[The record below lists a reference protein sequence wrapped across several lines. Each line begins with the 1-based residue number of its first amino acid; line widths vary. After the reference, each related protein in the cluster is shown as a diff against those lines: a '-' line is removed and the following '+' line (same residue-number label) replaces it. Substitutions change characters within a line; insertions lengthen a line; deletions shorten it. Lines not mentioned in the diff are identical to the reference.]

1 MRSSKPQTSTKR
13 NGKLNHHDHS
23 KDHMAPSASKT
34 SVMDAKA
41 HQVLSGSD
49 EEISKDSGKGKR
61 RPTIR
66 GKMGQGVSLSE
77 RPKESPSSQRN
88 VPKSNRRK
96 CSKKENK
103 GRLFRSSSLVQMTD
117 SGSTEIIDTNTGFV
131 GSEQDKAISVD
142 VVIDER
148 NTSVSGILV
157 DVVRNN
163 ENFFHPRPLL
173 SQASYPPV
181 DGALTVFELVT
192 ECGNNLTDP
201 TQVFVLP
208 PQSVL
213 SEIEEKLNKSKTTP
227 LFFKFP
233 GYGIFDRDG
242 IRVLGRFQLV
252 KSLKRQVQFEEKWLK
267 QAFNNEEYEQEV
279 TAAML
284 DRWNKDGSFLASYGN
299 YKVTSQVL
307 SSLVGERYLCDEI
320 IDFLIQK
327 YCDKANAVEMHHGL
341 NILLSSFLS
350 TGAILRNVEERLSL
364 TNDMEKVGQ
373 MFLPVHLHNS
383 HWGLAVFSV
392 SEKTISFDDGFHCAI
407 PEELKRNSK
416 EILKIIHKTTGNEMY
431 LPVVWNNFK
440 RFKVPMPDQPTNG
453 SGSCGVAEICT
464 VRDICNGLL
473 HTYSWTYEDAPTLR
487 AELMVEILDLERKW
501 RRHIHQNQ
509 PPVKSLQVIASSS
522 SSLQNNNESAY
533 FFVVLLAQNQRLIMR
548 SFIMINQIT
557 HSWNMK
563 HSSISTSLR
572 KEN

>member
-1 MRSSKPQTSTKR
+1 MRSSKKQSKPQTSTKR
-13 NGKLNHHDHS
+13 NGRLNHHDHS

-61 RPTIR
+61 RHTVR

-77 RPKESPSSQRN
+77 RPKECPSSQRN

-117 SGSTEIIDTNTGFV
+117 GGSTEIIDTNTGFV
-131 GSEQDKAISVD
+131 GSEQDKAISVED

-181 DGALTVFELVT
+181 DGALTVFEIVT
-192 ECGNNLTDP
+192 ECENNLTDP

-242 IRVLGRFQLV
+242 IGVLGRFHLV
-252 KSLKRQVQFEEKWLK
+252 KSLQRQVQFEEK
-267 QAFNNEEYEQEV
+267 
-279 TAAML
+279 
-284 DRWNKDGSFLASYGN
+284 
-299 YKVTSQVL
+299 
-307 SSLVGERYLCDEI
+307 
-320 IDFLIQK
+320 
-327 YCDKANAVEMHHGL
+327 
-341 NILLSSFLS
+341 
-350 TGAILRNVEERLSL
+350 
-364 TNDMEKVGQ
+364 
-373 MFLPVHLHNS
+373 
-383 HWGLAVFSV
+383 
-392 SEKTISFDDGFHCAI
+392 
-407 PEELKRNSK
+407 
-416 EILKIIHKTTGNEMY
+416 
-431 LPVVWNNFK
+431 
-440 RFKVPMPDQPTNG
+440 
-453 SGSCGVAEICT
+453 
-464 VRDICNGLL
+464 
-473 HTYSWTYEDAPTLR
+473 
-487 AELMVEILDLERKW
+487 
-501 RRHIHQNQ
+501 
-509 PPVKSLQVIASSS
+509 
-522 SSLQNNNESAY
+522 
-533 FFVVLLAQNQRLIMR
+533 
-548 SFIMINQIT
+548 
-557 HSWNMK
+557 
-563 HSSISTSLR
+563 
-572 KEN
+572 

>member
-1 MRSSKPQTSTKR
+1 
-13 NGKLNHHDHS
+13 
-23 KDHMAPSASKT
+23 
-34 SVMDAKA
+34 
-41 HQVLSGSD
+41 
-49 EEISKDSGKGKR
+49 
-61 RPTIR
+61 
-66 GKMGQGVSLSE
+66 MGQGVSLSE

-117 SGSTEIIDTNTGFV
+117 GGSTEIIDTNTGFV

-163 ENFFHPRPLL
+163 ENFFHPRRLL

-181 DGALTVFELVT
+181 DGALTVFEIVT
-192 ECGNNLTDP
+192 ESGNNLTDP

-341 NILLSSFLS
+341 NILLPSFLS
-350 TGAILRNVEERLSL
+350 TGAILRNVVERLSL

-487 AELMVEILDLERKW
+487 AELMVEILDLERK
-501 RRHIHQNQ
+501 
-509 PPVKSLQVIASSS
+509 
-522 SSLQNNNESAY
+522 
-533 FFVVLLAQNQRLIMR
+533 
-548 SFIMINQIT
+548 
-557 HSWNMK
+557 
-563 HSSISTSLR
+563 
-572 KEN
+572 

>member
-1 MRSSKPQTSTKR
+1 MESTKDGSEVISFQLKSKATVRIRCSMYQREDDVYFVPEDVLLSDWKSQSSIIGTVNMQPTPGKRGSFTLHPSCNESLQKLGISPFNADDCNSPTEDEQVDPSTSLIDDEFYEVDDVVDRRLSKDAHCYEYKVRFKGYGPQDDMWLPASFFNRSIHFGSTSKFGRKRKHTVDPDNVIEGGKRAKRCTSKNSRSNASRSDKREMRSSKKQSKRQTSAKR
-13 NGKLNHHDHS
+13 NGKLNNQDHS

-41 HQVLSGSD
+41 HQVLSGSE

-61 RPTIR
+61 RHTVR

-103 GRLFRSSSLVQMTD
+103 GRFFRSSSLVQMTD
-117 SGSTEIIDTNTGFV
+117 SGSPEIIDTNTGFV

-163 ENFFHPRPLL
+163 ENFFHPRRFL

-181 DGALTVFELVT
+181 DGALTVFEIVT
-192 ECGNNLTDP
+192 ESGDNLTDP

-242 IRVLGRFQLV
+242 IRVLGRFHLV

-267 QAFNNEEYEQEV
+267 QKNMSKRLLQQC
-279 TAAML
+279 
-284 DRWNKDGSFLASYGN
+284 WIDGT
-299 YKVTSQVL
+299 KM
-307 SSLVGERYLCDEI
+307 
-320 IDFLIQK
+320 
-327 YCDKANAVEMHHGL
+327 AV
-341 NILLSSFLS
+341 S
-350 TGAILRNVEERLSL
+350 
-364 TNDMEKVGQ
+364 
-373 MFLPVHLHNS
+373 
-383 HWGLAVFSV
+383 
-392 SEKTISFDDGFHCAI
+392 
-407 PEELKRNSK
+407 
-416 EILKIIHKTTGNEMY
+416 
-431 LPVVWNNFK
+431 
-440 RFKVPMPDQPTNG
+440 
-453 SGSCGVAEICT
+453 
-464 VRDICNGLL
+464 
-473 HTYSWTYEDAPTLR
+473 
-487 AELMVEILDLERKW
+487 
-501 RRHIHQNQ
+501 
-509 PPVKSLQVIASSS
+509 
-522 SSLQNNNESAY
+522 
-533 FFVVLLAQNQRLIMR
+533 
-548 SFIMINQIT
+548 
-557 HSWNMK
+557 
-563 HSSISTSLR
+563 
-572 KEN
+572 